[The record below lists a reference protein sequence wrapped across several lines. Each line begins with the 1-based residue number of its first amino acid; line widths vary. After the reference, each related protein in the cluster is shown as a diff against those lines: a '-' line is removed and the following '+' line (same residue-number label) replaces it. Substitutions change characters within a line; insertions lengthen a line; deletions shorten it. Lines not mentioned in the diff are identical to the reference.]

1 MQFWKKVLQNR
12 EWPFSP
18 NPFNLPTNTQVL
30 NESQFLSISLK
41 KFTTFHHLFVTAKT
55 SQEKMMRKKNCSI
68 EDLLLRVWL
77 VVFHLLIFL
86 QFQIVCFVGG
96 VVPHY
101 SKAFLVLFNFKK
113 LACLK
118 V

>member
-1 MQFWKKVLQNR
+1 
-12 EWPFSP
+12 
-18 NPFNLPTNTQVL
+18 
-30 NESQFLSISLK
+30 
-41 KFTTFHHLFVTAKT
+41 
-55 SQEKMMRKKNCSI
+55 
-68 EDLLLRVWL
+68 L